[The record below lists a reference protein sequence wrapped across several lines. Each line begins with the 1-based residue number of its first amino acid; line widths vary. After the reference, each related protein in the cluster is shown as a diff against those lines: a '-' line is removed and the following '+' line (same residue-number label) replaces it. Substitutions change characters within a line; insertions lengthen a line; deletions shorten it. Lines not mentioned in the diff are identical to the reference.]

1 MSKRTQKLLAV
12 VLGSALVFS
21 ACGSD
26 TEEAEPAAT
35 TAAPAAAAAATTTA
49 APAPAPAEAVSVGLV
64 FDIGGRGDQSF
75 NDATYAGLV
84 RAQDDWG
91 PTFLMLRPTAT
102 VRTVPS
108 SCVFRLMTTTW

>member
-35 TAAPAAAAAATTTA
+35 PAAPAAAATTA
-49 APAPAPAEAVSVGLV
+49 APAPAPAPAEPVSVGMV
-64 FDIGGRGDQSF
+64 
-75 NDATYAGLV
+75 
-84 RAQDDWG
+84 
-91 PTFLMLRPTAT
+91 
-102 VRTVPS
+102 
-108 SCVFRLMTTTW
+108 